1 VASAFG
7 IKSYRVTTAD
17 ELESAL
23 DTAFSHDGPVFLD
36 VVSESEVAELPPV
49 YSWQQA
55 AKTVASADRKLTAD

>member
-1 VASAFG
+1 VANAFG